1 MGSLTTFLHVAAML
15 AYNVTMTVI
24 TAQPTL
30 STAES
35 NTIASFFAI
44 HSQIKRLDFHIIP
57 YNSPTPDDPDFIPI
71 EATKRSDN
79 LLHPLIYT
87 SSTHLT
93 VILSY
98 FVLANNVI
106 PIVDRLQIPTF
117 ILLTTS
123 ARFLSL
129 LANYRKAFIL

>member
-35 NTIASFFAI
+35 NTITSFFVI
-44 HSQIKRLDFHIIP
+44 HSKIKRLDFHIIP

-87 SSTHLT
+87 SSTHL
-93 VILSY
+93 S
-98 FVLANNVI
+98 
-106 PIVDRLQIPTF
+106 
-117 ILLTTS
+117 
-123 ARFLSL
+123 
-129 LANYRKAFIL
+129 